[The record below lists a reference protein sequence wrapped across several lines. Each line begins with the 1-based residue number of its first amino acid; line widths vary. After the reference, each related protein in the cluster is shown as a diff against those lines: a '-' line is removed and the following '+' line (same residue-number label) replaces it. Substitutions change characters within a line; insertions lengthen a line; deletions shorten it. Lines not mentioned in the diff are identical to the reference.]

1 MILARRGVAFR
12 VSLVAWY
19 VGAVMCWMVALMF
32 EGAAWS
38 DPVFVLFFVGGLA
51 AVALALGGTVL
62 IVARGDT
69 LHVVGIL
76 RRAKLRRDSCRFVIR
91 RTGMLRSGNHAVLLT
106 DGLRER
112 VVCRYWMWGDLLAAR
127 AVARLERSLL
137 KD

>member
-19 VGAVMCWMVALMF
+19 VAAVLGWLVALMF

-38 DPVFVLFFVGGLA
+38 DPVFILFLLAGLA
-51 AVALALGGTVL
+51 AVALALDGTML

-69 LHVVGIL
+69 LHVLGVI
-76 RRAKLRRDSCRFVIR
+76 RRARLRRDSCRFVVR
-91 RTGMLRSGNHAVLLT
+91 RTGMLRSGSHSVLLT
-106 DGLRER
+106 DGRRER
-112 VVCRYWMWGDLLAAR
+112 VVCHYWMWGDLLAAR